1 MGAAV
6 VVVVASVVVVLAVV
20 LIGVVASVMVVV
32 LAVVVVVV
40 VLVVIVVVVVMVVTD
55 VVEVGTEVVIVVGFA
70 PQEARPQKPLPIV
83 VFSTPCVPVLGLHVP
98 VQLYDQAT
106 QPGVSWQCRWHSS
119 QVSSFSVVS
128 GMVGALM
135 GM

>member
-1 MGAAV
+1 MAQDVGAAV

-40 VLVVIVVVVVMVVTD
+40 VVVLVVMVVTVVTD

-70 PQEARPQKPLPIV
+70 PQEAKPQKPLPTV
-83 VFSTPCVPVLGLHVP
+83 VFSTPSVPVLGLHVP

-106 QPGVSWQCRWHSS
+106 QPGVSWQCR
-119 QVSSFSVVS
+119 
-128 GMVGALM
+128 
-135 GM
+135 